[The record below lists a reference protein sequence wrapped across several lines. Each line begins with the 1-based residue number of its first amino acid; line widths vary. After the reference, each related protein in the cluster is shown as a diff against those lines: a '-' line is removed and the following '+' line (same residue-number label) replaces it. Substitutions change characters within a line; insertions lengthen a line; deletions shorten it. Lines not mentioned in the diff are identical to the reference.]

1 MSIIRLSDICI
12 QLFKRIQWKLSAD
25 DATLESRFH
34 VPRLRGTQEGR
45 PRVDGEV
52 VRLGRLLPC
61 QCDRHNCSHTSCGP
75 RSNWVNNIIIKNAL
89 LLPLKY
95 DEFKGQKDVIIL
107 KVKL

>member
-52 VRLGRLLPC
+52 VRLGRLLL
-61 QCDRHNCSHTSCGP
+61 
-75 RSNWVNNIIIKNAL
+75 VNVIVTTAL
-89 LLPLKY
+89 ILLVVLALT
-95 DEFKGQKDVIIL
+95 G
-107 KVKL
+107 